1 MQLQQQVVDANG
13 YEIDGVSGATVT
25 SDAVRQA
32 VASALGEEI
41 AQEAPTGRP

>member
-13 YEIDGVSGATVT
+13 YEIDGVSGATVP

-32 VASALGEEI
+32 VAGALGEEI
-41 AQEAPTGRP
+41 AQEAPAGRP